1 MKINLNYGKFIKI
14 ENVASDSVLDVPDKC
29 TVRDLLVF
37 LKMPS
42 YLQKSV
48 IVHVNDEPIWNSTIL
63 KENDFVKLFRLV
75 SGG

>member
-14 ENVASDSVLDVPDKC
+14 ENVASDSVLEVPDNC

-42 YLQKSV
+42 YLQKAV
-48 IVHVNDEPIWNSTIL
+48 IVHVNDEPIWNSTVL
-63 KENDFVKLFRLV
+63 KENDSVKLFRLV

>member
-14 ENVASDSVLDVPDKC
+14 ENVASDSVLEVPDNC
-29 TVRDLLVF
+29 TVRELLVF
-37 LKMPS
+37 LKLPS
-42 YLQKSV
+42 YLQKAV

-63 KENDFVKLFRLV
+63 KENDSVKLFRLV

>member
-14 ENVASDSVLDVPDKC
+14 ENVASDSVLDVPDNC

-42 YLQKSV
+42 YLQKAV

-63 KENDFVKLFRLV
+63 KENDSVKLFRLV

>member
-14 ENVASDSVLDVPDKC
+14 ENVASDSVLEVPDNC

-42 YLQKSV
+42 YLQKAV
-48 IVHVNDEPIWNSTIL
+48 IVHINDEPIWNSTVL
-63 KENDFVKLFRLV
+63 KENDSVKLFRLV

>member
-14 ENVASDSVLDVPDKC
+14 ENVASDSVLDVPDNC
-29 TVRDLLVF
+29 TVRELLVF

-42 YLQKSV
+42 YLQKAV
-48 IVHVNDEPIWNSTIL
+48 IVHVNDEPIWNSTVL
-63 KENDFVKLFRLV
+63 KENDSVKLFRLV

>member
-14 ENVASDSVLDVPDKC
+14 ENVANDSVIEVPDNY

-37 LKMPS
+37 LKLPS
-42 YLQKSV
+42 YLQKAV
-48 IVHVNDEPIWNSTIL
+48 IVHINDEPSWNATFL
-63 KENDFVKLFRLV
+63 KENDSVKIFRLV